1 MGRLGS
7 GPHVVGRL
15 GSTVFAL
22 TAAVRKYP
30 RWEGKLSGGEMS
42 RGGYVRHSKFS
53 YL

>member
-42 RGGYVRHSKFS
+42 RGGICPTLKI
-53 YL
+53 